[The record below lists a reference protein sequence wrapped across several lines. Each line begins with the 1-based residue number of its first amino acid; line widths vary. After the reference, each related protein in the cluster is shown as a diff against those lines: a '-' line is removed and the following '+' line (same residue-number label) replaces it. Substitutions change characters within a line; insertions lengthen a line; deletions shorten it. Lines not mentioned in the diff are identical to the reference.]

1 MPSTRSRKNGVLPA
15 MRTEGGT
22 LSGSGWDT
30 EWAISF
36 AWDTEWPRVGHSVT
50 GVGHSVVR
58 KSSYEAA
65 FAANDLKIAAAI

>member
-1 MPSTRSRKNGVLPA
+1 MGHSVGQ
-15 MRTEGGT
+15 GGT
-22 LSGSGWDT
+22 LSGPSVLHGTLSG
-30 EWAISF
+30 
-36 AWDTEWPRVGHSVT
+36 RGVGHSVT